1 MIPYWDTIPD
11 DRERDCLVRSIR
23 LLASFLLLLAL
34 ASPGRAGSL
43 SSPDAA
49 FREGWAL
56 LSEERFAEAREAFG
70 GLSPRE
76 YALGDYVL
84 FFTGVA
90 LAKEGKAAEAAGSL
104 DRLPPSLSA
113 SPPAPAP

>member
-11 DRERDCLVRSIR
+11 GRERNGLVRSIR

-34 ASPGRAGSL
+34 SSPGRAGSL

-70 GLSPRE
+70 GLSPGE
-76 YALGDYVL
+76 YDLGDYVL
-84 FFTGVA
+84 FSQCGA
-90 LAKEGKAAEAAGSL
+90 LAEEGKAAEAAAAF
-104 DRLPPSLSA
+104 DRL
-113 SPPAPAP
+113 